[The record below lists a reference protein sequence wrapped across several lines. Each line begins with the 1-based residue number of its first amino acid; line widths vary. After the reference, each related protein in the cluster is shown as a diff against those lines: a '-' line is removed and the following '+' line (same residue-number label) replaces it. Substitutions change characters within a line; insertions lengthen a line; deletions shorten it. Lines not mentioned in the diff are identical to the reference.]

1 MRETTIITIVPR
13 WRPLLV
19 LGILAAVAGV
29 IAVLAPQIST
39 LAVSLIIGAL
49 LLFDGVL
56 QGIHAWS
63 LRGGGSFVW
72 RAGMAVLSLIVG
84 AVLLLAPQ
92 VGIVALTIVVA
103 IFFLLGGSL
112 KLALAWQLRPVV
124 GSGLLG
130 FAGAL
135 SLLLGILIVFMMPAV
150 AAWVL
155 GLLVGVDLVIAGAW
169 LITIALAARRQ
180 ERLP

>member
-19 LGILAAVAGV
+19 LGLLAAGAGV

-39 LAVSLIIGAL
+39 LAVSLIIGA